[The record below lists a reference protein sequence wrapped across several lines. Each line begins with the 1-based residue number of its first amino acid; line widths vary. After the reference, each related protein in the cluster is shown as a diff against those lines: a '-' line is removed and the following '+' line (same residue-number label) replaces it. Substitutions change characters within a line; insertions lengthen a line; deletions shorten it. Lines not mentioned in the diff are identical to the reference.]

1 MHFTDVPGLEWT
13 LSVKSHEQSQGSYK
27 THRFGEKELD
37 IWLLGRKFTFFIH
50 LNCGY
55 RKKPHGSD
63 SGFFTS
69 GRCVKES

>member
-37 IWLLGRKFTFFIH
+37 I
-50 LNCGY
+50 
-55 RKKPHGSD
+55 
-63 SGFFTS
+63 
-69 GRCVKES
+69 